1 MAVTPVALSFDI
13 MLVLGILVFTVL
25 LSLSNVIRV
34 DVVAVLVLV
43 VLGITRLL
51 PPEQLFSGF
60 SSEAVFS
67 LISIMIIGAGL
78 EKSGVAIHAARF
90 VLKLGRERP
99 TKISTVLMV
108 TSGFLSAFMRS
119 LGTVAV
125 LLPVVTRITARTGIP
140 KSRLLIPM
148 AYCSILGGTLTMV
161 GSSPLILLNSL
172 LRNAQ
177 EYVNQKVPLLEP
189 FQLFSV
195 FPLGILLLALG
206 IFYFFLFGKQLLPK
220 EPPTTFNSGTT
231 KTHFLKTYGKGG
243 DIFELK
249 VPANSPL
256 AHMNLK
262 EFELKLD
269 PSSSLL
275 AVIEGKETHFPPLRK
290 INIEPN
296 ALIAIMGIKEKVLE
310 FAEKYGL
317 KLYPRLNAFA
327 EMLHPVRAGLSE
339 AVIPPSSQLIGVA
352 LRELHMKRNYQLHVL
367 AIYRGQT
374 IYQGEELKDLTL
386 RSGDTLGIFCRW
398 EALAD
403 FHKNP
408 DFVVLTTSYPREEL
422 RPQKAWLAIFF
433 FILALLL
440 IVFGGYPVSIG
451 LLLGG
456 VGMIA
461 TGVLT
466 IDEAYETVSW
476 KTVFL
481 LGGLMPLGLVMQ
493 TTHTTDWL
501 TQHTPI
507 LREDLPIWV
516 IQAGLAFSA
525 TLFSFAISAAGST
538 IVLVPVALDLA
549 LNVGADPRIFALI
562 VAVASSNTF
571 LLPMQQANALIMGPG
586 GYKISDFVRSGFG
599 LTILY
604 WIMMLFAINL
614 FFK

>member
-1 MAVTPVALSFDI
+1 MTSVPVALNFDI
-13 MLVLGILVFTVL
+13 VLVLGILVFTVL

-78 EKSGVAIHAARF
+78 EKSGVALHTARW

-99 TKISTVLMV
+99 AKISTVLMI

-148 AYCSILGGTLTMV
+148 AFCSILGGTLTMV
-161 GSSPLILLNSL
+161 GSSPLILLNSVL
-172 LRNAQ
+172 NSGPDVHR
-177 EYVNQKVPLLEP
+177 KIPTLEP

-195 FPLGILLLALG
+195 FPLGMLLLAVGVL
-206 IFYFFLFGKQLLPK
+206 YFFLFGKQLLP
-220 EPPTTFNSGTT
+220 EESPTTFNSGTT

-249 VPANSPL
+249 VPATSPL
-256 AHMNLK
+256 AYINLK

-275 AVIEGKETHFPPLRK
+275 AVIEGKEVHFPPLRK

-296 ALIAIMGIKEKVLE
+296 AMIAIMGIKEKVIE
-310 FAEKYGL
+310 FAEQYGL
-317 KLYPRLNAFA
+317 KLYPRLNVFA

-339 AVIPPSSQLIGVA
+339 AVIPPSSELIGREV
-352 LRELHMKRNYQLHVL
+352 RELHMKRNYQLHVL
-367 AIYRGQT
+367 ALYRGQT
-374 IYQGEELKDLTL
+374 VYQGEELRDLTL
-386 RSGDTLGIFCRW
+386 RSGDTLGIYCRW

-433 FILALLL
+433 FLLSLIL
-440 IVFGGYPVSIG
+440 IVAGGFPVSVG

-476 KTVFL
+476 RTVFL

-493 TTHTTDWL
+493 VTQTTDWL
-501 TQHTPI
+501 TQHTPM
-507 LREDLPIWV
+507 LREDLPIWA
-516 IQAGLAFSA
+516 IQAGLALSA

-549 LNVGADPRIFALI
+549 VNVGADPRIFALI

-571 LLPMQQANALIMGPG
+571 LLPMQQANALILGPG
-586 GYKISDFVRSGFG
+586 GYKISDFVRCGFG

-604 WIMMLFAINL
+604 WAVMLFAINL
-614 FFK
+614 FF